1 MLISTAYSLLPN
13 KTSCNNGEI
22 LFGSSVSSMSNALN
36 QLNYVKFL
44 NRTNYPIM
52 RSAYVPLIDTLGY
65 PRDTMNSKYTPSQG
79 RITKGYVES
88 HKLISATR
96 LVSDWIAVVIQYES
110 GSTSQDAGSTAFA
123 PEIDVEIG
131 LLNDSGSGYTQV
143 AVVDYGIRFNSADSL
158 ELSSETS
165 TQTASSYMVD
175 SGYIIPAAIPTNT
188 TPEAPRPLYIPNTVG
203 AYQARGERV
212 VFNITCRDCKLKSF
226 STFDL
231 YKADRS

>member
-13 KTSCNNGEI
+13 KTSCNNGEV

-52 RSAYVPLIDTLGY
+52 RSTYNQALQPYG
-65 PRDTMNSKYTPSQG
+65 RDYMNAKVTPSQG
-79 RITKGYVES
+79 NITKGYTEV

-96 LVSDWIAVVIQYES
+96 LISDWIGIVIQYES

-123 PEIDVEIG
+123 PVIDVEIG

-165 TQTASSYMVD
+165 TQIGSTYMVD

-212 VFNITCRDCKLKSF
+212 VFNISCSDCKLKSF

>member
-22 LFGSSVSSMSNALN
+22 LFGSAVSSMSNALN

-44 NRTNYPIM
+44 NRVNYPIM
-52 RSAYVPLIDTLGY
+52 RSTYTPALTASG
-65 PRDTMNSKYTPSQG
+65 RDYMNAKVSPSQG
-79 RITKGYVES
+79 LITKGYTES

-96 LVSDWIAVVIQYES
+96 LVSDWIGVVIQYES
-110 GSTSQDAGSTAFA
+110 GSTSQDAGSSAFA
-123 PEIDVEIG
+123 PVIDVEIG
-131 LLNDSGSGYTQV
+131 LLNDSGSGYSQV

-165 TQTASSYMVD
+165 TQIGSSYMVD
-175 SGYIIPAAIPTNT
+175 SGYIIPAAVPTNT
-188 TPEAPRPLYIPNTVG
+188 SPEAPRPLYIPNTVG
-203 AYQARGERV
+203 VYQARGERV
-212 VFNITCRDCKLKSF
+212 VFNISCTDCKLKAF

>member
-13 KTSCNNGEI
+13 KASCNNGQV
-22 LFGSSVSSMSNALN
+22 LFGSAVSSMSNALN

-44 NRTNYPIM
+44 NRVNYPIM
-52 RSAYVPLIDTLGY
+52 RSTYTPALAPFG
-65 PRDTMNSKYTPSQG
+65 RDYMNAKVSPSQG
-79 RITKGYVES
+79 LITKGYTES

-96 LVSDWIAVVIQYES
+96 LVSDWIAILIQYES
-110 GSTSQDAGSTAFA
+110 GSTSQDAGSTSFS
-123 PEIDVEIG
+123 PVIDVEIG
-131 LLNDSGSGYTQV
+131 LLNDSGSGYSQV

-165 TQTASSYMVD
+165 TQIGSTYMVD
-175 SGYIIPAAIPTNT
+175 SGYIIPPAIPTNT
-188 TPEAPRPLYIPNTVG
+188 SPDAPRPLYIPNTVG

-212 VFNITCRDCKLKSF
+212 VFNVSCTDCKLKAF

-231 YKADRS
+231 YKADRT